1 MGIEP
6 SFKDLGAIDL
16 SFWGECGGE
25 VFGEE
30 FRAVRLASGAGE
42 K

>member
-1 MGIEP
+1 VGIEP
-6 SFKDLGAIDL
+6 RFKDLGAIDL
-16 SFWGECGGE
+16 SFWGEFGGE